1 MVSGFAP
8 GGPMILSPRPPR
20 AFPCPLS
27 GEQKPEAGCGKVRG
41 QPLVSDISHVR
52 YIFLKKGRAL
62 FQASF
67 APQAWKPG
75 GSRAKARGAVTHLSW
90 HQQLLVGRLI
100 INMYWLATETLEMR
114 LVVCTP
120 PPPSLLFQSM
130 ILQCISKENVGILPG
145 NQYSEGNPFSFLS
158 VRQPDSLGRAARH
171 YPFIFIYLF
180 I

>member
-1 MVSGFAP
+1 
-8 GGPMILSPRPPR
+8 MILPPRPPR

-41 QPLVSDISHVR
+41 QPLVSVISHVR

-67 APQAWKPG
+67 APQARKPE

-90 HQQLLVGRLI
+90 QQQLLVGRLI
-100 INMYWLATETLEMR
+100 INMCWLATETLEMR

-120 PPPSLLFQSM
+120 PPQLAVSVHDTAVYFQGECGHSPRKPVFGREPLFF
-130 ILQCISKENVGILPG
+130 LVCETARLPG
-145 NQYSEGNPFSFLS
+145 EGSKTLS
-158 VRQPDSLGRAARH
+158 LH
-171 YPFIFIYLF
+171 FIYLF